1 MKKVTLSEEFKR
13 MQKLAGIQINEDL
26 QEVILYATW
35 VLDTPEARKE
45 GIVMSPSISED
56 NIPSSFSGN
65 STPNGVNGPNN
76 YVILC
81 TNSPW
86 TLVSDT
92 NEVDLED
99 IKILIVKFKKP
110 LTDIF
115 LDDDFYIETFGI
127 DEEPD
132 LDYSKDI
139 PLSELVPYGLNTKDK
154 WYGCYVNNISSSE
167 IIAKK
172 VGYQSEDMGGGEW
185 SSF

>member
-45 GIVMSPSISED
+45 DIVISPSISED
-56 NIPSSFSGN
+56 NIPSSFSGD
-65 STPNGVNGPNN
+65 STPNGYTGANKT
-76 YVILC
+76 ILC
-81 TNSPW
+81 TNYPW
-86 TLVSDT
+86 TLVSET
-92 NEVDLED
+92 NEVNLED

-110 LTDIF
+110 LTDVF

-139 PLSELVPYGLNTKDK
+139 PLSELVPYGLNTNDR
-154 WYGCYVNNISSSE
+154 WYGCYVNNISSGE
-167 IIAKK
+167 VIAKK
-172 VGYQSEDMGGGEW
+172 VGYQSENRSESEW